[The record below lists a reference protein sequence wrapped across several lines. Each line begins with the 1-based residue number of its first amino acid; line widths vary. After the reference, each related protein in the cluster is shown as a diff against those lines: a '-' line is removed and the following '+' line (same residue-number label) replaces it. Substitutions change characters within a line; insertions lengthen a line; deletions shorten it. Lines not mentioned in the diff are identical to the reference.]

1 MVRLRIAAVLLASI
15 AASPAAALTPAAAV
29 TPADTLA
36 PHRAVYDLTLKEANE
51 RAGIAGIY
59 GRMVYEFKG
68 SSCAGYTTNFRFVT
82 EVDTGEEKRL
92 SDQQTTTF
100 EDLNQRTFRFTTKSF
115 TDQQLDKEV
124 SGDAAE
130 RAGRIK
136 VALAAPQKRDV
147 DLDLGR
153 FPTEHMIDVLESARA
168 GKPLFESRIFDGSE
182 NADKTLLATTVIG
195 KRSTGQPTDPELAA
209 ASPLAKSE
217 FWPVTIAY
225 FNDDKV
231 ADAPP
236 VYRMAFK
243 LYDNGIIRDLT
254 MDYSDYVLTG
264 KLTKLEMLPPET
276 CK

>member
-1 MVRLRIAAVLLASI
+1 MFRLRAAAVLLASV
-15 AASPAAALTPAAAV
+15 AASPAAALPAADA
-29 TPADTLA
+29 LA

-82 EVDTGEEKRL
+82 EIDTGEEKRL
-92 SDQQTTTF
+92 SDQRTTTF
-100 EDLNQRTFRFTTKSF
+100 EDLNQRTFRFSTKSF

-136 VALAAPQKRDV
+136 VALETPQKRDV
-147 DLDLGR
+147 DLDMGR
-153 FPTEHMIDVLESARA
+153 FPTEHMIDVLESAEA
-168 GKPLFESRIFDGSE
+168 GKSLIESRIFDGSE
-182 NADKTLLATTVIG
+182 NADQTLLATTVIG
-195 KRSTGQPTDPELAA
+195 KRSSADAADPELAIA
-209 ASPLAKSE
+209 KPLAGSQ

-225 FNDDKV
+225 FNDDKA

-243 LYDNGIIRDLT
+243 LYDNGVIRDLI
-254 MDYSDYVLTG
+254 MDYSDYVLAG

>member
-1 MVRLRIAAVLLASI
+1 MNRLRMAALLLASF
-15 AASPAAALTPAAAV
+15 AFDPAAAMTPA
-29 TPADTLA
+29 TSGADMLA

-68 SSCAGYTTNFRFVT
+68 SSCSGYTTNFRFVT
-82 EVDTGEEKRL
+82 QIDTGEEKRL

-100 EDLNQRTFRFTTKSF
+100 EDLNQRTFRFSTKSYS
-115 TDQQLDKEV
+115 DQQLDKEV

-136 VALAAPQKRDV
+136 VALNLPQKRDV

-153 FPTEHMIDVLESARA
+153 FPTEHMIDVLESARE
-168 GKPLFESRIFDGSE
+168 GKPLFESRIFDGSD
-182 NADKTLLATTVIG
+182 NADQTLLATTVIG
-195 KRSTGQPTDPELAA
+195 KRSSSSPADPELKAA
-209 ASPLAKSE
+209 APIAESP

-225 FNDDKV
+225 FNDGKA
-231 ADAPP
+231 ADTPP
-236 VYRMAFK
+236 VYRMSFK

-264 KLTKLEMLPPET
+264 KLTKLEMLPAEA

>member
-1 MVRLRIAAVLLASI
+1 MIRFRLAFVLLASA
-15 AASPAAALTPAAAV
+15 AASPAVALTPAE
-29 TPADTLA
+29 TLA

-68 SSCAGYTTNFRFVT
+68 SPCAGYTTNFRFVT
-82 EVDTGEEKRL
+82 QIDTGEEKRL

-100 EDLNQRTFRFTTKSF
+100 EDLNERTFRFTTKSF

-136 VALAAPQKRDV
+136 VALDAPQKRDV
-147 DLDLGR
+147 DLDMGR

-168 GKPLFESRIFDGSE
+168 GKRLFESRIFDGSE
-182 NADKTLLATTVIG
+182 NADQTLLSTTVIG
-195 KRSTGQPTDPELAA
+195 KRSAAQPSDPELSVA
-209 ASPLAKSE
+209 ASLARSDY
-217 FWPVTIAY
+217 WPVTIAY
-225 FNDDKV
+225 FNDGKA
-231 ADAPP
+231 ADSQP

-264 KLTKLEMLPPET
+264 KLSKLDMLPPEA

>member
-1 MVRLRIAAVLLASI
+1 MKRLRMAAVLLASL
-15 AASPAAALTPAAAV
+15 AVDPAAAMTPALSAA
-29 TPADTLA
+29 DMLA
-36 PHRAVYDLTLKEANE
+36 PHRAVYDLTLREANE

-82 EVDTGEEKRL
+82 QIDTGEDKRL

-136 VALAAPQKRDV
+136 VALKTPEKRDV

-153 FPTEHMIDVLESARA
+153 FPTEHMIDVLDSARQ

-182 NADKTLLATTVIG
+182 NADQTLLATTVIG
-195 KRSTGQPTDPELAA
+195 KRASSVPTDPELKAA
-209 ASPLAKSE
+209 GAIAGSE

-225 FNDDKV
+225 FNDGKA
-231 ADAPP
+231 ADALP
-236 VYRMAFK
+236 VYRMSFK

-254 MDYSDYVLTG
+254 MDYTDYVLTG
-264 KLTKLEMLPPET
+264 KLTKLEMLPAEA

>member
-1 MVRLRIAAVLLASI
+1 MKRLRMAAVLLASL
-15 AASPAAALTPAAAV
+15 AVDPAVAMTPAPSAA
-29 TPADTLA
+29 DMLA

-82 EVDTGEEKRL
+82 QIDTGEDKRL
-92 SDQQTTTF
+92 SDQQTTTH
-100 EDLNQRTFRFTTKSF
+100 EDLNERTFRFSTKSF

-124 SGDAAE
+124 SGEAAE

-136 VALAAPQKRDV
+136 VALQQPEKRDV

-153 FPTEHMIDVLESARA
+153 FPTEHMIDVLDSARE

-182 NADKTLLATTVIG
+182 NADQTLLATTIIG
-195 KRSTGQPTDPELAA
+195 KRSTSVASDPELKAA
-209 ASPLAKSE
+209 GAIAGSE

-225 FNDDKV
+225 FNDGKA
-231 ADAPP
+231 ADALP
-236 VYRMAFK
+236 VYRMSFK

-254 MDYSDYVLTG
+254 MDYTDYVLTG
-264 KLTKLEMLPPET
+264 KLTKLEMLPAEV